1 MGIDV
6 SQQAAAL
13 GITTEFVD
21 LRPGQAAFLPQ
32 QIVIIG
38 QGRSDFTY
46 STDRRQIFGDGDVAS
61 EEGGGSQLHN
71 AAKVIYSG
79 SGPGS
84 IPVFVCP
91 LPATTS
97 GGAAATGAIAVSG
110 TATRIGVRK
119 VRAGGVESAKFA
131 IAAGAANA
139 TARYQAIK
147 TACDS
152 VLNFP
157 LFVNHTYGTVGP
169 SVAGVG
175 NAGDGTCATFTT
187 TGGPKAGTWVITC
200 TTAASGAGTF
210 RVVDPDGLVAGY
222 VEVTGAAVSAGGL
235 GFTLTDGAADFEV
248 GDSFTIPVPSTG
260 LAVVAKS
267 HGTAGNYIELE
278 ILTEIDDEA
287 VFTLTQP
294 TGGAINP
301 TVTAALG
308 NIGSLWGT
316 VLVNCLEPEDSDA
329 LDAIDVEGETRWG
342 TLNHKPFVAF
352 TGTGKVVFADITEPA
367 VGRELE
373 RNNAVQSVPGSPSMP
388 CIIAASAAR
397 NVAFTANNDPAMEF
411 IGLELVGVV
420 PGLDSEQFDIVNRPT
435 RDAVLKA
442 GITTSSKRGE
452 KAYMEDV
459 VTFYRDPT
467 KSPPPYQF
475 VTHIIRDQNGIYNLW
490 LKFVDPK
497 WATAPFIADNEAT
510 TNRNAR
516 KKRDV
521 LAAAGQVIDGLC
533 DAAIWTNREEI
544 KATMTLTIPAPRRWN
559 LVVRSIHSTNAAVRD
574 VTHEW
579 GFWYPAS

>member
-46 STDRRQIFGDGDVAS
+46 STDRRQIFGPGDVMS
-61 EEGGGSQLHN
+61 VEGGGSQLHN
-71 AAKVIYSG
+71 AASVIYSG

-91 LPATTS
+91 LDATPAS
-97 GGAAATGAIAVSG
+97 GAAATGAIAVSG
-110 TATRIGVRK
+110 TAARIGVRRI
-119 VRAGGVESAKFA
+119 RAGGIQSARFA
-131 IAAGAANA
+131 IAAGAADA

-147 TACDS
+147 TACDA
-152 VLNFP
+152 VPLFP
-157 LFVNHTYGTVGP
+157 VFVNHTYGTVTSAPG
-169 SVAGVG
+169 GTNTG
-175 NAGDGTCATFTT
+175 NGTCGTFVT
-187 TGGPKAGTWVITC
+187 TGKPKAGVWVFTC
-200 TTAASGAGTF
+200 TAAATGAGTF
-210 RVVDPDGLVAGY
+210 RAVDPDGLVAGY

-235 GFTLTDGAADFEV
+235 GLTLTDGSTDFAVADF
-248 GDSFTIPVPSTG
+248 FTITVPSTG
-260 LAVVAKS
+260 LAAVAKS
-267 HGTAGNYIELE
+267 QGTAGNYIKLE
-278 ILTEIDDEA
+278 VITEVDDEA
-287 VFTLTQP
+287 VFVLTQP
-294 TGGAINP
+294 TGGAVNP
-301 TVTAALG
+301 EVDDALG
-308 NIGSLWGT
+308 EMGTLWGT
-316 VLVNCLEPEDSDA
+316 VLVNCLEPEDSAA
-329 LDAIDVEGETRWG
+329 LDAINVEGETRWG
-342 TLNHKPFVAF
+342 TLTHKPFVAF
-352 TGTGKVVFADITEPA
+352 AGTGKVSFADITEPA
-367 VGRELE
+367 VDRELE
-373 RNNAVQSVPGSPSMP
+373 RNCAVQSVPGSPSMP
-388 CIIAASAAR
+388 CIIAAAAAR

-411 IGLELVGVV
+411 IGRELVGVV
-420 PGLDSEQFDIVNRPT
+420 PGLDSEQFDIQNRPT
-435 RDAVLKA
+435 RDSVLKA
-442 GITTSSKRGE
+442 GITTSSKRGT

-467 KSPPPYQF
+467 QSPPAYQF